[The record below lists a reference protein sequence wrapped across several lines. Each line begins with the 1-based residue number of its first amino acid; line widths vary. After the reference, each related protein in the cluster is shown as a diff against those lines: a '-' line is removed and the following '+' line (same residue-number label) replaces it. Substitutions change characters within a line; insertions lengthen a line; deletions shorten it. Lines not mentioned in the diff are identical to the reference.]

1 MKQAKIGYL
10 KNHLSKYV
18 DHVREGGEVVIYDR
32 DTAVARMVPLA
43 PSRTGGADQDR
54 LARLERRGLIRRGQE
69 PARAITSR
77 GTRPPAGVPPKGRA
91 LATVPGSVLGDLL
104 DERGSSL

>member
-1 MKQAKIGYL
+1 MTQAKIAYL

-32 DTAVARMVPLA
+32 ETAVARMVPLA
-43 PSRTGGADQDR
+43 PFSSAGADQDR
-54 LARLERRGLIRRGQE
+54 LARLERKGLIRRGQE
-69 PARAITSR
+69 PALAAATRYRPSA
-77 GTRPPAGVPPKGRA
+77 GTPKKGRA

-104 DERGSSL
+104 HERGTSR